1 MNEDARLM
9 HWLSSHRDET
19 ASAADPAAH
28 VDLDTLTRHAT
39 GRLSPAQAHAVT
51 EHLLVCDDA
60 RCVSFVRAQ
69 ASDVDAA
76 SDFLYPPTDDRSSSP
91 RTFQCREALWT
102 MIEEVATITG
112 APVDDVINDAMLQYA
127 RSRGYHEGPT
137 ARRMGDEAPLDVTQ
151 DAAAFVRR
159 HSDSL
164 RATGAQAPSITT
176 TAVRP
181 GEEELSESEPSAR
194 SRAAAHPSITAQRSP
209 ALTPEAVPRA
219 PPSVRNP
226 AARPMTMPASMPSMP
241 ASMPPL
247 PPAPPAR
254 GAGLAPPPARRMPAP
269 PGGMA
274 GPPPLAPPPPSAARS
289 FAPPSSRRAP
299 PPLPSTP
306 QMPIA
311 PQSMPLGSMGSMS
324 LSKRL
329 VLTFEGQS
337 YDVDKEHFIIGRSKG
352 QADLRIDD
360 ANVSRQH
367 AAIERIGSIYYL
379 VDLGSTNGVYVG
391 DDRVTRRAL
400 ADGDTI
406 VITNHRIS
414 CRLG

>member
-1 MNEDARLM
+1 MTEDARLM
-9 HWLSSHRDET
+9 HWLSSHRDE
-19 ASAADPAAH
+19 SARSADPTAH
-28 VDLDTLTRHAT
+28 VDIDTLTRHAT
-39 GRLSPAQAHAVT
+39 GRLSPPQAQAVT

-60 RCVSFVRAQ
+60 RCVAFVRAQ
-69 ASDVDAA
+69 SSDVDAA
-76 SDFLYPPTDDRSSSP
+76 TDFLYPPGDERSSSP
-91 RTFQCREALWT
+91 RTFQCRDQLWT
-102 MIEEVATITG
+102 MIEEVATHTG
-112 APVDDVINDAMLQYA
+112 LPIDDVINDAMLQYA
-127 RSRGYHEGPT
+127 HSRGYHEGPT
-137 ARRMGDEAPLDVTQ
+137 ARRPGEESPLEITQ

-159 HSDSL
+159 SSDQL
-164 RATGAQAPSITT
+164 RAL
-176 TAVRP
+176 R
-181 GEEELSESEPSAR
+181 GEEDLSESEPSAR
-194 SRAAAHPSITAQRSP
+194 SRAAHPSITAQRSP

-219 PPSVRNP
+219 PPSVRSP
-226 AARPMTMPASMPSMP
+226 AARPMTMH

-247 PPAPPAR
+247 PTSSPAAPPPPARRAMPAPPAR
-254 GAGLAPPPARRMPAP
+254 MGAV
-269 PGGMA
+269 
-274 GPPPLAPPPPSAARS
+274 PPPLAPP
-289 FAPPSSRRAP
+289 SSRRP

-306 QMPIA
+306 HMPIA
-311 PQSMPLGSMGSMS
+311 PLGGMAPGGRLD

-337 YDVDKEHFIIGRSKG
+337 YEVDKEHFIIGRSKG

-400 ADGDTI
+400 VDGDTI
-406 VITNHRIS
+406 VVTTHRIT

>member
-28 VDLDTLTRHAT
+28 VDVDTLTRHAT

-76 SDFLYPPTDDRSSSP
+76 ADFLYPPNDDRSSSP
-91 RTFQCREALWT
+91 RTFQCREALWK

-112 APVDDVINDAMLQYA
+112 APIDDVINDAMLQYA

-137 ARRMGDEAPLDVTQ
+137 ARRMGEESPLEVTQ

-159 HSDSL
+159 HSDAL
-164 RATGAQAPSITT
+164 RTGAPAPSITT
-176 TAVRP
+176 TAARP
-181 GEEELSESEPSAR
+181 GEEDLSESEPSAR
-194 SRAAAHPSITAQRSP
+194 SRAAAHQSITTQRAP

-219 PPSVRNP
+219 PPSVRSP
-226 AARPMTMPASMPSMP
+226 AARPMAGMPASMPPMP

-247 PPAPPAR
+247 PQGRA
-254 GAGLAPPPARRMPAP
+254 AGVPPPPSRRMPA
-269 PGGMA
+269 
-274 GPPPLAPPPPSAARS
+274 PPPSAARS
-289 FAPPSSRRAP
+289 LAPPSSRRAP

-306 QMPIA
+306 NMPMA
-311 PQSMPLGSMGSMS
+311 PQAMPLGSMGSMS

-329 VLTFEGQS
+329 VLTYEGQS

-414 CRLG
+414 CQLG

>member
-1 MNEDARLM
+1 MTEDARLM

-19 ASAADPAAH
+19 ATTADPAAH
-28 VDLDTLTRHAT
+28 VDIDTLTRHAT

-51 EHLLVCDDA
+51 EHLLVCEDA

-76 SDFLYPPTDDRSSSP
+76 SDFLYPPNDERSSSP
-91 RTFQCREALWT
+91 RTFQCKEMLWK
-102 MIEEVATITG
+102 MIGEVASITG
-112 APVDDVINDAMLQYA
+112 APVDEVINDAMLQYA

-137 ARRMGDEAPLDVTQ
+137 ARRPGDEAELGTTQ

-164 RATGAQAPSITT
+164 RTGAPAPSITT

-181 GEEELSESEPSAR
+181 GEEDLSESEPSAR
-194 SRAAAHPSITAQRSP
+194 SRAAAHQSITTQRAP

-219 PPSVRNP
+219 PPSVRIP
-226 AARPMTMPASMPSMP
+226 AGRPMTMPASMPPIP
-241 ASMPPL
+241 AAR
-247 PPAPPAR
+247 PA
-254 GAGLAPPPARRMPAP
+254 GVAPPPSRRMPA
-269 PGGMA
+269 
-274 GPPPLAPPPPSAARS
+274 PPPSAARS
-289 FAPPSSRRAP
+289 LAPPSSRRAP

-306 QMPIA
+306 HMPVA

-329 VLTFEGQS
+329 VLTYEGQS
-337 YDVDKEHFIIGRSKG
+337 FDVDKEHFIIGRSKG

-406 VITNHRIS
+406 VITNHRIA

>member
-9 HWLSSHRDET
+9 HWLSSHRDEA
-19 ASAADPAAH
+19 ASSADATLASAH
-28 VDLDTLTRHAT
+28 VDFDTLTRHAT

-60 RCVSFVRAQ
+60 QCVAFVRAQ

-76 SDFLYPPTDDRSSSP
+76 TDFLYPPGDDRASSP
-91 RTFQCREALWT
+91 RTFQCKEALWT
-102 MIEEVATITG
+102 MIGEVAAHAG
-112 APVDDVINDAMLQYA
+112 APIDDVINDAMLQYA
-127 RSRGYHEGPT
+127 HSRGYHEGPT
-137 ARRMGDEAPLDVTQ
+137 ARNLGQESPLEITQ

-159 HSDSL
+159 SPDAMRNLASS
-164 RATGAQAPSITT
+164 TK
-176 TAVRP
+176 TAVRR
-181 GEEELSESEPSAR
+181 GEEDLSESEPSAR
-194 SRAAAHPSITAQRSP
+194 SRGAAHASIAMQRSP
-209 ALTPEAVPRA
+209 AHTPEAVPRA
-219 PPSVRNP
+219 PPSVRSP
-226 AARPMTMPASMPSMP
+226 AARPMSMP

-247 PPAPPAR
+247 PAASKAAPAPPPR
-254 GAGLAPPPARRMPAP
+254 RIPAPPPA
-269 PGGMA
+269 
-274 GPPPLAPPPPSAARS
+274 AARS
-289 FAPPSSRRAP
+289 VAPPSSRRAP

-306 QMPIA
+306 PMQSMPSTPNMPIA
-311 PQSMPLGSMGSMS
+311 PPGMALGSLG

-337 YDVDKEHFIIGRSKG
+337 YDVDKEHFTIGRSKG
-352 QADLRIDD
+352 QADLRVDD

-379 VDLGSTNGVYVG
+379 VDLGSTNGVYIG

-406 VITNHRIS
+406 IITTHRIT